1 MSLPPLTPCRPG
13 SRSPTLALLLAAL
26 GEAAAQDLPLRAAA
40 EAETAAA
47 LGRADSALTA
57 PSFELSAVRGR
68 LPGPD
73 GRSSTEL
80 AGLNYRLWMS
90 HGRADVGVG
99 FGPLAHVEPTM
110 HGPTRLSGS
119 VPSVTLGLR
128 FRVSDEHLLF
138 ADASRARLGP
148 DPDATYVTAKL
159 GYEWKPAKSAL
170 GFEHGALGVQLD
182 SGYRLSLKVR
192 HGKPALYLR
201 AKF

>member
-1 MSLPPLTPCRPG
+1 MDTQTRPELITG
-13 SRSPTLALLLAAL
+13 EDPALARMRALLHHAPLAMAFTR
-26 GEAAAQDLPLRAAA
+26 GQQ
-40 EAETAAA
+40 
-47 LGRADSALTA
+47 
-57 PSFELSAVRGR
+57 FELVSEHMNHLFGH
-68 LPGPD
+68 GE
-73 GRSSTEL
+73 GTEL

-90 HGRADVGVG
+90 HGRTDVGVG

-201 AKF
+201 AQF